1 MLVYLSSHMD
11 KTSHGKHIFFC
22 MLCSVFGFSRL
33 INQSKIC
40 PSSTTMPDWL
50 IFCLHSFLDRE
61 LHVPN
66 LTSFVNS
73 FTSTSFTNVQFRFSF
88 LTFTSRKLRGNNRIF
103 LGFFFFFFF
112 FVPMQFFKIIFF
124 FFCLSLEN
132 ITPIAFANFN

>member
-1 MLVYLSSHMD
+1 MLVYLSSHID

-88 LTFTSRKLRGNNRIF
+88 LSFTSRKLRGNNRTF
-103 LGFFFFFFF
+103 LGYFFFF